1 MPRSCCHIKRF
12 GLLDLH
18 RVQTMLK
25 IQFRIHTYLQTFGPK
40 FGILDLFP
48 AHRCP
53 KISNLGSA
61 CGKDIGRDIQ
71 RSLHSTHLFVL
82 SDKPFYHVVF
92 SLKLCRCCFCS
103 KKWHHLWC
111 PSSGHARG
119 GCRIWYMMRGSISL
133 IMSCMLMHICCRS
146 KGAHCR
152 HGWLFLWP
160 RKGICIHSV
169 SKFSWVSWVAVP
181 VRRSVSS
188 PWMMLWTWSW
198 RYIVWWSRNMV
209 VTGWGLQ
216 FQVMSSQVGHSVRSN
231 G

>member
-1 MPRSCCHIKRF
+1 MDTKLHPNGSRKFCSLIRASFLLLVGFSRGNVQKYKCCSMPRSCCHIKRF

-61 CGKDIGRDIQ
+61 CEKDIGRDIQ
-71 RSLHSTHLFVL
+71 GSLHSTHLFVL

-152 HGWLFLWP
+152 HG
-160 RKGICIHSV
+160 
-169 SKFSWVSWVAVP
+169 
-181 VRRSVSS
+181 
-188 PWMMLWTWSW
+188 
-198 RYIVWWSRNMV
+198 
-209 VTGWGLQ
+209 
-216 FQVMSSQVGHSVRSN
+216 
-231 G
+231 